1 MTSKT
6 HNLITLALG
15 LLLGV
20 VGLLSACTEDAA
32 DTDAGKDNQLV
43 VMSYL
48 PNFAEPGETRAVVAQ
63 PYGDLHPESV
73 AGAPSIGL
81 FLTPSQASRWSTLTY
96 WGNNRWSSA
105 VAVRKENYFVY
116 GFMPTAAVESASV
129 SPVEEGYAKGAVLTL
144 SGMNPV
150 LATDPCVLVGIQQV
164 LDASAEKN
172 LRRGVFD
179 YEGKEKGQNF
189 AYLLFDHL
197 YASISFQL
205 KVNADYNNM
214 RTIKLKTLG
223 LKTSSVGSE
232 NVTVTVQ
239 ATDDDATNP
248 ITNIQFTG
256 SGESGTFVVFEDE
269 EGLELSTVEKNILG
283 YFAPTVGEG
292 LKLVCTYDVY
302 DKKGTLVRPNCTAEN
317 DLSEKIRTIESG
329 EQVLLHLTITPTYL
343 YVLSDPE
350 LENPTITIN

>member
-1 MTSKT
+1 MTPKT
-6 HNLITLALG
+6 HNLIILALG

-20 VGLLSACTEDAA
+20 VGLLSACTEDTA

-48 PNFAEPGETRAVVAQ
+48 PNFAEPGETRAAAQ
-63 PYGDLHPESV
+63 PYGELYPESE
-73 AGAPSIGL
+73 AGAPTIGL
-81 FLTPSQASRWSTLTY
+81 FLTPSQTSRWSTLTY
-96 WGNNRWSSA
+96 RGNDQWASA
-105 VAVRKENYFVY
+105 VSVRKENYYVY
-116 GFMPTAAVESASV
+116 GFMPTTAVESASV
-129 SPVEEGYAKGAVLTL
+129 SAVETDYAKGAVLTL
-144 SGMNPV
+144 TGVNPV

-164 LDASAEKN
+164 PNAAAAKN
-172 LRRGVFD
+172 LQRGVFD

-189 AYLLFDHL
+189 AYLLFDHI
-197 YASISFQL
+197 YASTSFQL

-232 NVTVTVQ
+232 NVTVTVR

-256 SGESGTFVVFEDE
+256 SGESDTFVVFENA
-269 EGLELSTVEKNILG
+269 EGLELSTEEKSIVG
-283 YFAPTVGEG
+283 YFAPTVGDG

-302 DKKGTLVRPNCTAEN
+302 DKKGTPVRLNCSAEN
-317 DLSEKIRTIESG
+317 DLSAKIRNIQSG

-350 LENPTITIN
+350 LDNPTITVN